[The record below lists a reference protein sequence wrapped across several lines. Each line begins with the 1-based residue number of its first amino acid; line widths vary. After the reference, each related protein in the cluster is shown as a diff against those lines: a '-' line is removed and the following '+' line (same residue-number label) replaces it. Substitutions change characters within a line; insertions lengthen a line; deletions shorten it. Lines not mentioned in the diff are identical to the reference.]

1 MKSTSLQVLTFVLAT
16 LASTALLVAAG
27 LAEEPATAQAIVLP
41 AQR

>member
-27 LAEEPATAQAIVLP
+27 LAEDSAAAQTVVMP